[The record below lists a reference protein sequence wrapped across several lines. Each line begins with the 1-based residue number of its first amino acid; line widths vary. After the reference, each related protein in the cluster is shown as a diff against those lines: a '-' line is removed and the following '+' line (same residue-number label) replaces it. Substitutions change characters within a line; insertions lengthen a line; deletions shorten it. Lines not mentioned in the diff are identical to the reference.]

1 MNFSFLHLLFESGWF
16 IQLLSFALLAGSI
29 WVWAVMVEKWKT
41 IKEAFILMDTFE
53 ADFFSKTTNLDMLY
67 TSYKSRLKTSPLA
80 RLFLSVM
87 GELKKA
93 RLGGAKNGDYLKER
107 VEKLILTTTENEM
120 MHLQQRLDVLSVASS
135 TAPFV
140 GLFGTVWGIMQSF
153 SAMGSVGNANLSVIA
168 PGIATALSTTAL
180 GLIVAIPAAIGAH
193 YFKQKLEKFENRL
206 IGFGIEL
213 EMLISRQLEEGK
225 HAF

>member
-16 IQLLSFALLAGSI
+16 IQILSFALLAGSI
-29 WVWAVMVEKWKT
+29 WVWAVMIEKWKT
-41 IKEAFILMDTFE
+41 FKEMFLLMDTFE
-53 ADFFSKTTNLDMLY
+53 TDFFSKTTNLDMLY
-67 TSYKSRLKTSPLA
+67 TAYQSRLKTCPST

-93 RLGGAKNGDYLKER
+93 KLGGPRNGDYLKER
-107 VEKLILTTTENEM
+107 VEKIILTTTENEM
-120 MHLQQRLDVLSVASS
+120 IRLEQRLDFLSVASS

-213 EMLISRQLEEGK
+213 EILVSRKLEAGK
-225 HAF
+225 HAL